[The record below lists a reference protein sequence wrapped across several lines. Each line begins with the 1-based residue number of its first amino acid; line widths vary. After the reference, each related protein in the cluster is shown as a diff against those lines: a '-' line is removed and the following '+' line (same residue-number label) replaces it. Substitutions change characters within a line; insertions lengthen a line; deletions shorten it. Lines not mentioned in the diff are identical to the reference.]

1 VPGSPKRWGNNS
13 FSSAALRSEL
23 GEMRVRVEDRHSE
36 NVRRFETIEE
46 MLRGI
51 QSDVQLLLE
60 SRQYARGLWKAAS
73 LVAGVVATGVS
84 LVLAY
89 FRAH

>member
-1 VPGSPKRWGNNS
+1 MPGSKRWGNNS

-51 QSDVQLLLE
+51 QGDVQLLLE
-60 SRQYARGLWKAAS
+60 SRQYVRGVWKAAGI
-73 LVAGVVATGVS
+73 VGGIVATAVS
-84 LVLAY
+84 IIAGL
-89 FRAH
+89 FKH